1 MSENDSWTAPGA
13 ERPAQGPQEPT
24 PGAQEPAPA
33 TPPAPAAPTPTQPA
47 PAQWGPPTV
56 PPAQPAP
63 AQWGPP
69 TVSPAQPAYGQ
80 YAPPPAPQAQP
91 AYGQYAPP
99 PAPQAQP
106 AYGHYAPPPA
116 PPAYGQYAPPQAPPA
131 YGQYAAPTGVP
142 AYAQQGYAAPAPQG
156 WAPPPK
162 PGLIPL
168 RPLGFGT
175 LMGAPFQVVRR
186 NPKATF
192 GSGLL
197 IQLIIVVVTAL
208 LVGAAAAWAIGRSV
222 SVSSADYDS
231 IEAGNVAVIVISALI
246 PLVLSV
252 FASALLQ
259 GVLVLE
265 VARGTLGEKR
275 RLGELWKAAF
285 RRILPLTG
293 WLLLSGVAIVIALG
307 VLVLVIVLGATIGD
321 AALAVGI
328 LVAVLLGLGF
338 LVLFAWLGTK
348 FSVVP
353 SVIVL
358 ERVGVF
364 AAMRR
369 SWGLTAGMA
378 NFWRTLGVIVLV
390 YLILNLATQLITTPF
405 SFLLPIVLTLVDPN
419 NSGAGIGAVVA
430 VYLLLVAVSVV
441 MGALASVVQAA
452 TVAVIY
458 IDLRM
463 RKEGLDIELVR
474 FVESRHDEGSETWP
488 DPYQPGRQA

>member
-13 ERPAQGPQEPT
+13 EGPAQGAQVPP
-24 PGAQEPAPA
+24 AQEPAQQAAPQA
-33 TPPAPAAPTPTQPA
+33 PPAPP
-47 PAQWGPPTV
+47 QWGPPTV
-56 PPAQPAP
+56 PPAPPAAPSQPAQP
-63 AQWGPP
+63 ASGQYAPP
-69 TVSPAQPAYGQ
+69 TPPVAPSQPAQPAYGQ
-80 YAPPPAPQAQP
+80 YAPPPAPPAQP
-91 AYGQYAPP
+91 AYGQ
-99 PAPQAQP
+99 
-106 AYGHYAPPPA
+106 YAPPPA
-116 PPAYGQYAPPQAPPA
+116 PPAYGQYAPPPPPPA
-131 YGQYAAPTGVP
+131 YGQYAAQTGVP

-231 IEAGNVAVIVISALI
+231 IEAGNVAVIIISALI

-293 WLLLSGVAIVIALG
+293 WLLLSGVAIVLALG
-307 VLVLVIVLGATIGD
+307 VLVLVVVLGATIGD
-321 AALAVGI
+321 AALAIGI
-328 LVAVLLGLGF
+328 LAAVLLALGF
-338 LVLFAWLGTK
+338 GVLFAWLGTK
-348 FSVVP
+348 FAVVP

-369 SWGLTAGMA
+369 SWSLTAGMP

-441 MGALASVVQAA
+441 MGALASVIQAA

-474 FVESRHDEGSETWP
+474 FVESRQDETSETWP
-488 DPYQPGRQA
+488 DPYQPGRQR